1 MGTKFSKFD
10 TIGADGKSSFG
21 DVDKLD
27 KEDQYSERFR
37 QDTKHRRILVNW
49 MMCVVS
55 IWLAVVLFCTI
66 ANKSLCLNID
76 KQVLI
81 TLLAT
86 TTLNVLGLANIIL
99 QGLFKPRAFHK
110 NNKK

>member
-1 MGTKFSKFD
+1 MKTKFSKFD
-10 TIGADGKSSFG
+10 TVGANAQSSLG

-37 QDTKHRRILVNW
+37 QDTKQRKVLVRW
-49 MMCVVS
+49 MMWVVS
-55 IWLAVVLFCTI
+55 IWLAIVLFCTI
-66 ANKSLCLNID
+66 VGNILCLNMD

-86 TTLNVLGLANIIL
+86 TTINVLGLANIIL
-99 QGLFKPRAFHK
+99 KGLFGHK
-110 NNKK
+110 SANKKK